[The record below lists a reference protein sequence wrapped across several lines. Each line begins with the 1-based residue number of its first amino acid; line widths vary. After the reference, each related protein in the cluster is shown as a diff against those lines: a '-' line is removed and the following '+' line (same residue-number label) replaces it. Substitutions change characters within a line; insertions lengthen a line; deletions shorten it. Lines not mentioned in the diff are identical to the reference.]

1 MAVTDSFSIV
11 TQVSRNI
18 RKRLLLTLC
27 AVTRYFY
34 YYAFS
39 RSYKALLSWIDSNYR
54 SLKGSLL
61 FGIRINQLCPHQLT
75 CLVVM
80 VTRKEMSIRASE
92 AAVWA
97 FNLGW
102 WFEVAETPLCFGT
115 GFVLEWKIRNQRME
129 EGSERISTPIRS
141 PSEKDSIILNRTSA
155 SSSPFGFR
163 KVNARILDL

>member
-1 MAVTDSFSIV
+1 
-11 TQVSRNI
+11 
-18 RKRLLLTLC
+18 
-27 AVTRYFY
+27 
-34 YYAFS
+34 
-39 RSYKALLSWIDSNYR
+39 
-54 SLKGSLL
+54 
-61 FGIRINQLCPHQLT
+61 
-75 CLVVM
+75 M

-115 GFVLEWKIRNQRME
+115 GFVLEWKIRNQKME

-163 KVNARILDL
+163 KVNQGKCAHSWLVKFNFDNVEIILFFPIFRQLLVLLLAFYEGNLLALYRQKVMLSLAASKIKKTKKTGTLI